1 MSTAGSLALKKRL
14 VLDGREQ
21 REQIIVTASETIKYI
36 ASSFPGADPTEAVWL
51 CQRIESTGTD
61 FPYTQVVQTYPIGDN
76 AELAIPG
83 EGGAGLAALFGD
95 GD

>member
-1 MSTAGSLALKKRL
+1 MSLAASLALRKRL
-14 VLDGREQ
+14 VLDGRES
-21 REQIIVTASETIKYI
+21 REQIIVTASDAIKYV

-76 AELAIPG
+76 AELAVPG
-83 EGGAGLAALFGD
+83 TDGAGLASLFGD
-95 GD
+95 V